1 MTGSACPPWRHSR
14 TWWARRKSAFAHP
27 TISDESVPDGDAG
40 DVGMLQRSAYR
51 FGLIVIEA
59 GEAGPEQF
67 AVAFGDDR
75 FGERIGLRKQ
85 AVGLIARRVDA
96 LQRFAFAFQR
106 ADLDDPSRV
115 GRDRL
120 DGAVLLD
127 GLLLDGLRLRAG
139 SGIGV

>member
-1 MTGSACPPWRHSR
+1 
-14 TWWARRKSAFAHP
+14 
-27 TISDESVPDGDAG
+27 
-40 DVGMLQRSAYR
+40 MLQRSAYR

-106 ADLDDPSRV
+106 ADLNDPSIV
-115 GRDRL
+115 DGDRL
-120 DGAVLLD
+120 G
-127 GLLLDGLRLRAG
+127 RADLGTGCGCGVWGRGVG
-139 SGIGV
+139 SA

>member
-1 MTGSACPPWRHSR
+1 
-14 TWWARRKSAFAHP
+14 
-27 TISDESVPDGDAG
+27 
-40 DVGMLQRSAYR
+40 MLQRSAYR

-75 FGERIGLRKQ
+75 FGERIGLCKQ

-106 ADLDDPSRV
+106 ADLNDPSIVDGTRL
-115 GRDRL
+115 GRADL
-120 DGAVLLD
+120 G
-127 GLLLDGLRLRAG
+127 DGLRLRCLGAG
-139 SGIGV
+139 SGVGVGQRLRGRSRW